1 MHVYVLCVCACACV
15 CVCMCVHVRA
25 WMHLFVHVYHM
36 YTIMCPS
43 ICWHDVHY
51 TYDNT
56 AELNKTTQVL
66 SEVTEQWMSIEQLL
80 SDSQTTLVTIIE
92 RNAYF
97 NNISNT
103 VDQALNNSKIRND
116 NSEVFLQNRTQEN
129 ITVHG
134 ISNQLKML
142 QAVLEDIY
150 SLSSNVSSTVNNTL
164 VYNRNLNKN
173 ITRLQVLT

>member
-1 MHVYVLCVCACACV
+1 MYCMCVCARVHVCVCACIDASVCACV
-15 CVCMCVHVRA
+15 VLCTICMQLCVHP
-25 WMHLFVHVYHM
+25 L
-36 YTIMCPS
+36 
-43 ICWHDVHY
+43 CWHNVLC
-51 TYDNT
+51 TYDNA

-97 NNISNT
+97 NNINNT

-173 ITRLQVLT
+173 ITGLQVLT